1 MLRLLRSAT
10 ASEPLDLRSSPA
22 FGTRLL
28 DDGWEWR
35 ERVVQEL
42 EFDLGNHVRVTSSYQ
57 VALPS
62 AFVEDCAPTVP
73 RAVRALWPITT
84 RPKQLLLDFDVIGP
98 DGGTAHLVR
107 RAVVGGLQTEYLLG
121 IARAEDAEE
130 CIPWPLLR
138 AVCLQTPALIA
149 SATAQR
155 APDTG
160 SLCTFLGQGLGVT
173 VRARQV
179 DRWLERIAPVQRCS
193 PIGRTSRPI
202 ATAPPRT
209 SSSRYPTSSRC
220 RPPWQRS
227 THWSRCTA
235 MASRRPRREALTF
248 LGVLA
253 EYGRRWELFIEAVL
267 PVESPAT
274 IRLIETRRLELS
286 WRGETRQPLALREGA
301 SEHVEARLRDAAVVF
316 AGFSVLNADGGGT
329 VGVEAGLIE
338 GTRDTPESLSL
349 YSSDARRPYA
359 VVLRLRLRPTGYVRH
374 AFDLVVVLIV
384 AALSMALVV
393 PDNDDLLGALSLLT
407 VPTTFAATLLLTR
420 EQTALAGILLRRR
433 RVLAA
438 AATSLWLVALLR
450 LSCGLPA

>member
-1 MLRLLRSAT
+1 MVGTDRTGPALLTNRSY
-10 ASEPLDLRSSPA
+10 EPPDRYSAAENILLALPHIEPVPTTVAALDALVA
-22 FGTRLL
+22 LYC
-28 DDGWEWR
+28 DG
-35 ERVVQEL
+35 VQE
-42 EFDLGNHVRVTSSYQ
+42 
-57 VALPS
+57 A
-62 AFVEDCAPTVP
+62 A
-73 RAVRALWPITT
+73 
-84 RPKQLLLDFDVIGP
+84 
-98 DGGTAHLVR
+98 
-107 RAVVGGLQTEYLLG
+107 
-121 IARAEDAEE
+121 ARGAD
-130 CIPWPLLR
+130 
-138 AVCLQTPALIA
+138 
-149 SATAQR
+149 
-155 APDTG
+155 
-160 SLCTFLGQGLGVT
+160 
-173 VRARQV
+173 
-179 DRWLERIAPVQRCS
+179 
-193 PIGRTSRPI
+193 
-202 ATAPPRT
+202 
-209 SSSRYPTSSRC
+209 
-220 RPPWQRS
+220 
-227 THWSRCTA
+227 
-235 MASRRPRREALTF
+235 TF

-253 EYGRRWELFIEAVL
+253 EYGRRWELFIEPVL

-349 YSSDARRPYA
+349 YSSDARRPHA